1 MWIDSNNLWAPNI
14 SNELQEKIF
23 QAAFAIGYAEN
34 ECVETKFPANNPL
47 AGSPE
52 INVNT
57 PMTPLNPDSFW
68 STTLRPCFNSS
79 TNRNTADLLMSV
91 DALFSHWRKLSVET
105 NCLCPIS
112 PSYTSSL

>member
-79 TNRNTADLLMSV
+79 TNTQYGRPTNVSRCSLL
-91 DALFSHWRKLSVET
+91 ALA
-105 NCLCPIS
+105 
-112 PSYTSSL
+112 